1 MAREVSIG
9 NQEFDYAIE
18 NNTFY
23 IDKTRFIELW
33 WNKKDT
39 VTLITRPRR
48 FGKTLMLSTVKCFF
62 SNRYEGRKDLFEG
75 LYISRCPEMMKLQ
88 GAYPVIAL
96 SFSDCKNIKE
106 SSGERTE
113 YQVMVSQLKNQ
124 MSKLFDGF
132 RYAFTEE
139 NKELSDDE
147 REKCNIIRNNITD
160 KYTDEIFSES
170 IQVLCRVLLKF
181 HGVLPIILLDEY
193 DTPLQEADVNGYWKD
208 LIVLMRSLFNTSFKT
223 PDFYYRVLITGIT
236 RLSKE
241 SLFSDVN
248 NFNPISVTSDE
259 YSDCFGFTEQ
269 EMLAALEEYSM
280 LDLRQDVKDWY
291 DGFVFGRQKEIYNPY
306 SIACLLDKKV
316 FDTYWSDTSS
326 NALVSRLIRHG
337 ADSTRDAFLKL
348 MKGETIN
355 CTINENVVFAD
366 LETDA
371 NAVWS
376 LLLGSGYLKAE
387 EVMRR
392 DKDNRLLKK
401 PIYTLSITNLETRI
415 MLKRLVNRWFRTG
428 SDSTSYKEFIGAL
441 YGYDIKMMNLW
452 LNKTSSQSFS
462 YFDTANK
469 TPEAFWQGFIIGLA
483 VTLEADYIVTSN
495 RIAGYGRY
503 DVQLKPR
510 DKSLQAFVIEFKS
523 IDTETKKRV
532 KEETQLAR
540 GVKEALSQI
549 EVNKYYTELVTEGYP
564 LIRKLGLAFKGQ
576 LCMIGDEE
584 YIKPMLRTRK
594 KT

>member
-1 MAREVSIG
+1 MPRVVSVG
-9 NQEFDYAIE
+9 RQQFDVMRE
-18 NNTFY
+18 NNNFY
-23 IDKTRFIELW
+23 VDKTGFIEEW
-33 WNKKDT
+33 WNSDKD

-48 FGKTLMLSTVKCFF
+48 FGKTLTMSTVKCFF
-62 SNRYEGRKDLFEG
+62 SNRYKGRKDLFDG
-75 LYISRCPEMMKLQ
+75 LYISQCQGMMGLQ
-88 GAYPVIAL
+88 GTLPVISL
-96 SFSDCKNIKE
+96 SFSDCKNIEE

-113 YQVMVSQLKNQ
+113 YEVMVSKLKSQ
-124 MSKLFDGF
+124 MTKLFDGF
-132 RYAFTEE
+132 RYAFTDA
-139 NKELSDDE
+139 NKELSEDE
-147 REKCNIIRNNITD
+147 RNKCNIIRNNV
-160 KYTDEIFSES
+160 KKEYTDELFSES
-170 IQVLCRVLLKF
+170 IQLLCQVLAKY
-181 HGVLPIILLDEY
+181 HGDLPIILLDEY
-193 DTPLQEADVNGYWKD
+193 DTPLQEAYVHGYWGK
-208 LIVLMRSLFNTSFKT
+208 LVQLMRSLFNTSFKT
-223 PDFYYRVLITGIT
+223 PDYFRRALITGIT
-236 RLSKE
+236 RVSKE

-248 NFNPISVTSDE
+248 NFYSASVTKNE
-259 YSDCFGFTEQ
+259 YAKCFGFTEQ
-269 EMLAALEEYSM
+269 EVFDALDEYGLSEM
-280 LDLRQDVKDWY
+280 REDVKDWY
-291 DGFVFGRQKEIYNPY
+291 DGFVLGNAKPIYNPY
-306 SIACLLDKKV
+306 SIVCFLNDKV
-316 FDTYWSDTSS
+316 FETYWSDTSS
-326 NALVSRLIRHG
+326 NALVSRLVRHG
-337 ADSTRDAFLKL
+337 EDSTRDAFLKL

-392 DKDNRLLKK
+392 DGNNNLLEE
-401 PIYTLSITNLETRI
+401 PIYTLSITNYETLI
-415 MLKRLVNRWFRTG
+415 MFEGLVEGWFTTKT
-428 SDSTSYKEFIGAL
+428 DSTSYKEFINAL
-441 YGYDIKMMNLW
+441 HGYDVKMMNLW

-510 DKSLQAFVIEFKS
+510 DKSLQAFVIELKS

-540 GVKEALSQI
+540 GVKEALSQV

-584 YIKPMLRTRK
+584 YIKPLLRTRK
-594 KT
+594 KK